1 MKKLLTLGLLMIL
14 AGLVMIRQDD
24 IKTIINTYLSPKTI
38 DLGDKN

>member
-24 IKTIINTYLSPKTI
+24 IKTIINKE
-38 DLGDKN
+38 